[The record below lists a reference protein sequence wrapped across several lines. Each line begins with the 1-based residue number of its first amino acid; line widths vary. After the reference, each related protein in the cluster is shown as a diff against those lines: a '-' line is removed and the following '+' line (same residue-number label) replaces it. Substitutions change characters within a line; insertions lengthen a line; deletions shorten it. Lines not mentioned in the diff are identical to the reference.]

1 MPVSFSFLLMILITA
16 VIGSSAMVAIGMSM
30 FQRIRRLEAGQ
41 GEMDRLAQDV
51 DALRDQVAAARDE
64 VGELGERMDFTER
77 LLSSGRRE
85 ERDAT

>member
-1 MPVSFSFLLMILITA
+1 MSFSFLLMILITA

-30 FQRIRRLEAGQ
+30 FQRIRRLEAGL